1 MDRIYLPK
9 PQENRNQSPR
19 ETEDIFM
26 QSLTTSEETR
36 YLRVWKNKNILYEQG
51 TKSPEK
57 KHAQICMCGGGSG
70 ERKGAF
76 STTDLA
82 EFHLPSF

>member
-1 MDRIYLPK
+1 
-9 PQENRNQSPR
+9 
-19 ETEDIFM
+19 M

-36 YLRVWKNKNILYEQG
+36 YLSVWKNKNILYEQG
-51 TKSPEK
+51 RKPPEK

-70 ERKGAF
+70 ERKCAF

-82 EFHLPSF
+82 ECHLPSF